1 MHIGRDAS
9 GKPCPTVLNMARKRE
24 FVLKR
29 RENIMKGREAL
40 ARKYKGHRVL
50 PGNLMD
56 DLEKSNVGP
65 LPQF

>member
-1 MHIGRDAS
+1 
-9 GKPCPTVLNMARKRE
+9 
-24 FVLKR
+24 
-29 RENIMKGREAL
+29 MKGREAL